1 LEWIWNIQ
9 IVYGVLKRL
18 CVKYLNYVES
28 AQHTMSIASGV
39 LSALPDGQKP
49 ELTSIL
55 TQVEKLQTDREKL
68 MKELEAARAKME
80 KLTEGKRTEMKTSL
94 DTVIAKWLDDSVENE
109 LVRTQFKEGME
120 RLVKN
125 TAEDSGV
132 WQVVCCA
139 SAAHA
144 RRLGEMDKLR
154 SEYNELKSKVTGE
167 FGPEASR
174 KRPREEPTRAAGG
187 GSEGEERGGDF
198 WAGFEDSIRGKTFDP
213 AL

>member
-1 LEWIWNIQ
+1 
-9 IVYGVLKRL
+9 
-18 CVKYLNYVES
+18 
-28 AQHTMSIASGV
+28 MSIASL
-39 LSALPDGQKP
+39 LSTSAPSSEAQKP

-55 TQVEKLQTDREKL
+55 TQVEKLQTDLEKL
-68 MKELEAARAKME
+68 MKELEAARTKME

-109 LVRTQFKEGME
+109 TVRTQFKEGME

-144 RRLGEMDKLR
+144 RRLGEMEKLQ
-154 SEYNELKSKVTGE
+154 SEYNELKTKVTGE
-167 FGPEASR
+167 FGSEASR
-174 KRPREEPTRAAGG
+174 KRPRDDAGQAAGSG
-187 GSEGEERGGDF
+187 PGAAEADRSGDF
-198 WAGFEDSIRGKTFDP
+198 WAGFEDSIRGKIFDP